1 VTLILLVP
9 VLVLGVVGL
18 FGPAIAGAYLA
29 IRLNRRNAR

>member
-1 VTLILLVP
+1 LFLLLP
-9 VLVLGVVGL
+9 ALVLGVVGL